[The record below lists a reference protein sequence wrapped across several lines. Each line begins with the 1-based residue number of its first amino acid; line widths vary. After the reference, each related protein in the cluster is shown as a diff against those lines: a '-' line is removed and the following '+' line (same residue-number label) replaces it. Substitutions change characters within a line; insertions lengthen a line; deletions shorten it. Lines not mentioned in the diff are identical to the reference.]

1 MTIFI
6 HDQFA
11 KDYLEELL
19 SQLGECQTPLEIRSE
34 IRQVD
39 VFFPPSTQP
48 KISPELLGLLG
59 KLATT
64 VCLFEPFR
72 NPVTINEIRTC
83 LRTFHGMSLL

>member
-39 VFFPPSTQP
+39 VFFAPSTQP

-83 LRTFHGMSLL
+83 LRTFHGTSLL